1 MEALKLSR
9 PASSSGNMESG
20 VFSAVEDA
28 SEDIDVYALLAQKER
43 DLVLAAELGK
53 ALLDKNEEISKQ
65 NELIAEDF
73 SQKLEELEQ
82 EKYHLR
88 RRLENA
94 VEEYELR
101 IQELQSDISH
111 LRLSLEEQ
119 ESLHKQNDKEKSLVI
134 LTMTE
139 QNQRLTNQLKENSKN
154 EESMLSDMNTLKSQ
168 ISQKRSSMNDHVS
181 HLDMLRE
188 EINLLN
194 QRKIELERR
203 IEFLTDEREGLS
215 TTLDESADRILM
227 LEKQSREQNLIIRS
241 NELSMEELQNTNL
254 ALANRLD
261 SMCRSLSLSPHCN
274 SSQNGGGTMSLL
286 NEMEISDSE
295 KSMNVFQGNID
306 DEIDIEVDDETIIKF
321 NQSKEAHDALKA
333 EIHSVHKLLTKFCQR
348 LKQEGQ
354 ARKSQNPADPQ
365 NDDSGIEWSEDEE
378 LRLGNLGVV
387 VNDLKGIIHGLLR
400 KNKSSND
407 NCCPN
412 CGSSTTDEEKRRLET
427 LLHRTNESFEKL
439 ERTLKQKEEETKR
452 RDEEIVEL
460 KSKLSVTEVKLSATE
475 EERDYL
481 KEDLSRTDA
490 GKDELIRKA
499 WDVRDAAVK
508 RKTNT
513 EIELARSRIDVM
525 QINSQLLESIRQKVE
540 LSKQLEQWQVDMEEL
555 LEEQMSK
562 KMKAHEGYKKK
573 LYNNQRPSVQNSEA
587 SRQRKRSNI
596 ILSFFQR

>member
-1 MEALKLSR
+1 MFENTFYAKESFVIQKEELEKMEALKLSR
-9 PASSSGNMESG
+9 PASSS
-20 VFSAVEDA
+20 
-28 SEDIDVYALLAQKER
+28 DIDVYALLAQKER

-365 NDDSGIEWSEDEE
+365 NDDI
-378 LRLGNLGVV
+378 

-412 CGSSTTDEEKRRLET
+412 CGSSTTDEEKP
-427 LLHRTNESFEKL
+427 
-439 ERTLKQKEEETKR
+439 KEEETKR

-508 RKTNT
+508 RKNK
-513 EIELARSRIDVM
+513 IQRL
-525 QINSQLLESIRQKVE
+525 NSHDLE
-540 LSKQLEQWQVDMEEL
+540 
-555 LEEQMSK
+555 
-562 KMKAHEGYKKK
+562 
-573 LYNNQRPSVQNSEA
+573 
-587 SRQRKRSNI
+587 
-596 ILSFFQR
+596 